1 MVRNLGATRLVGN
14 GVIDSVKD
22 FFKRE
27 AGAAGAM
34 WNAGKAIEN
43 ARYMG
48 GNQAFRDAVGEV
60 GEKGLSNWQ
69 ALKSMHLKD
78 NGKVNWGKVAKTGA
92 IGGAIGYGIPA
103 TVGRIASGG
112 GLYRDSDGK
121 FDIIGVPI
129 I

>member
-1 MVRNLGATRLVGN
+1 MNRLIGN
-14 GVIDSVKD
+14 GVINSVKG

-27 AGAAGAM
+27 ATAAGAI
-34 WNAGKAIEN
+34 WDYGKAIETN
-43 ARYMG
+43 RYMG
-48 GNQAFRDAVGEV
+48 GSQAFRDAVGEV
-60 GEKGLSNWQ
+60 GSGGLSNWQ
-69 ALKSMHLKD
+69 TIKAMHLKD
-78 NGKVNWGKVAKTGA
+78 NGKINWRQVAKTGA
-92 IGGAIGYGIPA
+92 VGGAVGYGIPA

>member
-1 MVRNLGATRLVGN
+1 VRNLGATRLVGN
-14 GVIDSVKD
+14 GVINSVKE

-27 AGAAGAM
+27 ATAAGAI
-34 WNAGKAIEN
+34 WDSGKALET
-43 ARYMG
+43 ARYTNG
-48 GNQAFRDAVGEV
+48 SQAFRDAVGEV

-69 ALKSMHLKD
+69 TLKSMHLKD

-92 IGGAIGYGIPA
+92 IGGAVGYGIPA

>member
-1 MVRNLGATRLVGN
+1 MNRLIGN
-14 GVIDSVKD
+14 GVINSVKG

-27 AGAAGAM
+27 ATAAGAI
-34 WNAGKAIEN
+34 WDYGKAIETN
-43 ARYMG
+43 RYMG
-48 GNQAFRDAVGEV
+48 GSQAFRDAVGEV
-60 GEKGLSNWQ
+60 GSGGLSNWQ
-69 ALKSMHLKD
+69 TLKSMHLKD
-78 NGKVNWGKVAKTGA
+78 NGKINWRQVAKTGA
-92 IGGAIGYGIPA
+92 IGYGVPA